1 GLTRRPATGNL
12 AMMENSRRTIRN
24 EIGRRSFLN
33 GPLPWLAYLPFYVL
47 PWLWQP
53 PTRLAVIAAVIGLA
67 VFLPV
72 YLTGYRAT
80 GMRLLASSCIVMAV
94 AAALATLGGNWTVYA
109 IYAAAMAGGLRST
122 RLAGWMIGGIAVL
135 TATLGVALSQPLLWW
150 LPGVLLVVTTGFS
163 VIQREAIHDR
173 NEALLLAQEEV
184 RRLSRTAERERIT
197 RDLHDV
203 VGRTLTLIALKS
215 DIAVRLS
222 ADDPAAAAEEM
233 RNVAGAAREGLGEL
247 RAALAGVA
255 GGSLAREAEVS
266 RGVLAAAGVVSA
278 FEGDPES
285 VPPDAGAV
293 LAMTLRE
300 AVTNVIRH
308 AGAGHCHMA
317 ISILDGVAR
326 LTVEDDG
333 CGGSFSEGTGLGGM
347 RQRLTAAGGSLSL
360 ERAAPGTRLA
370 AMVPS
375 GAI

>member
-1 GLTRRPATGNL
+1 
-12 AMMENSRRTIRN
+12 MMEHSRRAMRT
-24 EIGRRSFLN
+24 ETGRRGFLN
-33 GPLPWLAYLPFYVL
+33 GPLPWLVYLPFYIL
-47 PWLWQP
+47 PWLWAP
-53 PTRLAVIAAVIGLA
+53 PTRATVIAAAIGLA

-72 YLTGYRAT
+72 YLSAYRASGT
-80 GMRLLASSCIVMAV
+80 RLLVGSCIVMALGG
-94 AAALATLGGNWTVYA
+94 ALAPWGGNWSIFA
-109 IYAAAMAGGLRST
+109 IYAAAMAGGLRAP
-122 RLAGWMIGGIAVL
+122 RLAGRMVGGFALLTIAIGL
-135 TATLGVALSQPLLWW
+135 ALSQPVLWW
-150 LPGVLLVVTTGFS
+150 LPGVLLVVTTGFG
-163 VIQREAIHDR
+163 VMQREAIHDR
-173 NEALLLAQEEV
+173 NHALLQAQEEV

-215 DIAVRLS
+215 DIAARLS
-222 ADDPAAAAEEM
+222 ADDPPAAAEEM
-233 RNVAGAAREGLGEL
+233 RNVAGVAREGLTEL

-266 RGVLAAAGVVSA
+266 RGVLAAAGVASE
-278 FEGDPES
+278 FDGDPES

-308 AGAGHCHMA
+308 AGAGHCRMA
-317 ISILDGVAR
+317 ISLVDGAAR

-333 CGGSFSEGTGLGGM
+333 RGGSFSEGTGLSGM

-370 AMVPS
+370 ATVPA
-375 GAI
+375 GAA

>member
-1 GLTRRPATGNL
+1 
-12 AMMENSRRTIRN
+12 MMESNRRAMRN
-24 EIGRRSFLN
+24 ESGRRSFLN

-53 PTRLAVIAAVIGLA
+53 PTRLAVIAAVIGVA
-67 VFLPV
+67 IFLPL
-72 YLTGYRAT
+72 YLTAYRTT
-80 GMRLLASSCIVMAV
+80 GTRLLVASCVVMAL

-109 IYAAAMAGGLRST
+109 IYASAMAGGLRDT
-122 RLAGWMIGGIAVL
+122 RLAGRLIGGFALL
-135 TATLGVALSQPLLWW
+135 TVALGLALSQPLLWW
-150 LPGVLLVVTTGFS
+150 LPGVLLVVTTGFG

-222 ADDPAAAAEEM
+222 ADDPTAAAEEM
-233 RNVAGAAREGLGEL
+233 RNVAGVAREGLTEL

-266 RGVLAAAGVVSA
+266 RGVLAAAGVASE

-308 AGAGHCHMA
+308 ADAGRCRMA
-317 ISILDGVAR
+317 ISFADGVAR
-326 LTVEDDG
+326 LIVEDDG
-333 CGGSFSEGTGLGGM
+333 RGGSFSEGTGLGGM

-360 ERAAPGTRLA
+360 ERTVPGTRLA
-370 AMVPS
+370 AMVPA
-375 GAI
+375 GVA